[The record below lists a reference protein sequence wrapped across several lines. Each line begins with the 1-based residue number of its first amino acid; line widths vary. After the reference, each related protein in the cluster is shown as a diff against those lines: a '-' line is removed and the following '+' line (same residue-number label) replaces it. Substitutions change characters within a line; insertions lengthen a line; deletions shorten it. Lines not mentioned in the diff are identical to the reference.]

1 MNKHGFKYVR
11 KINDGRPKPY
21 LGRIAFGGVEYQTK
35 NCATPQEASEAAIAL
50 KALAVTRPHLS
61 TPEKSS

>member
-35 NCATPQEASEAAIAL
+35 NCATPREASEAAIAL
-50 KALAVTRPHLS
+50 KALAISRPAQNS
-61 TPEKSS
+61 EAK